1 MSARRAISH
10 WLLVVG
16 IASAFAGFASAL
28 PSRAGAPGLRQQ
40 LAQAPATS
48 AGERLRIRGRITALA
63 GDRLVVATAQGE
75 VRVTLTE
82 PLRVTGLMA
91 AQLSDITPE
100 TFVGT
105 AARRQADGTFRALE
119 VHIFPEAMRGTGEG
133 HRPWERPDTTMTN
146 ANVEEV
152 VQQVEGRLLVLKYKG
167 GEARILVPPD
177 TPIVRIVPGDRGLLK
192 PGAGVS
198 ILAVQPTDASVSAS
212 SIIVG
217 VDVMPPM

>member
-1 MSARRAISH
+1 MSARRAIWH
-10 WLLVVG
+10 WLLVADV
-16 IASAFAGFASAL
+16 ASASAGFASAL
-28 PSRAGAPGLRQQ
+28 PGWAGPPGLRQQ

-48 AGERLRIRGRITALA
+48 AGERRRIRGRITALA
-63 GDRLVVATAQGE
+63 GNQLVVATAQGE

-82 PLRVTGLMA
+82 PLRVTGVTA
-91 AQLSDITPE
+91 AQLSDITPG

-105 AARRQADGTFRALE
+105 AAQRQADGTFRALE
-119 VHIFPEAMRGTGEG
+119 VHIFPDAMRGTGEG
-133 HRPWERPDTTMTN
+133 HRPWQRPDTTMTN
-146 ANVEEV
+146 ADVEEV

-167 GEARILVPPD
+167 GEARILVPSD

-198 ILAVQPTDASVSAS
+198 ILAVQPNDASVSAS

>member
-1 MSARRAISH
+1 MSARRAIWH
-10 WLLVVG
+10 WLLAVG

-28 PSRAGAPGLRQQ
+28 PGWAGAPGLRQQ
-40 LAQAPATS
+40 PAQAPATS
-48 AGERLRIRGRITALA
+48 AGERRRIRGRVTALA
-63 GDRLVVATAQGE
+63 GNRLVVATGQGE

-82 PLRVTGLMA
+82 PLRVTGVMA
-91 AQLSDITPE
+91 AQLSDITPG

-119 VHIFPEAMRGTGEG
+119 VHIFPDAMRGTGEG
-133 HRPWERPDTTMTN
+133 HRPWERPDSTMTN

-192 PGAGVS
+192 PGAAVS
-198 ILAVQPTDASVSAS
+198 ISAVQPNDASVSAS

-217 VDVMPPM
+217 VDVTPPM